1 MAVGQSK
8 FYVLNSLNYRIWLL
22 ANQNSMSWI
31 HWIIEYGCWPIKILI
46 FWVKVRLIHLFL
58 YNLQKWC
65 YKMDTLHGVLCNFY
79 ILWIKS
85 PSRIGM
91 LLKIHNAI
99 SRQRL
104 IDWCCSILAV
114 SWHLRQ
120 RKYTKKNQKPKR
132 LTQIRFL
139 KEATHYHKNEWQQKH
154 GQYNSRVSEWQHK
167 HGQYNSRVNGWQHK
181 HGQYNSRVNEWQ
193 HKHGQYNSRVNECS

>member
-1 MAVGQSK
+1 MAVGQSE

-22 ANQNSMSWI
+22 ANQHSTFCS
-31 HWIIEYGCWPIKILI
+31 HWMIGDGCRPIKILI
-46 FWVKVRLIHLFL
+46 FSMKVRLIHLFL

-65 YKMDTLHGVLCNFY
+65 YKMDTLHGVLCHFY

-85 PSRIGM
+85 SSRIGM

-114 SWHLRQ
+114 SWRLRQ
-120 RKYTKKNQKPKR
+120 RKYTKKQKKQKD
-132 LTQIRFL
+132 LHRF
-139 KEATHYHKNEWQQKH
+139 A
-154 GQYNSRVSEWQHK
+154 S
-167 HGQYNSRVNGWQHK
+167 
-181 HGQYNSRVNEWQ
+181 
-193 HKHGQYNSRVNECS
+193 

>member
-104 IDWCCSILAV
+104 IDWLVLQYFSCIVAF
-114 SWHLRQ
+114 
-120 RKYTKKNQKPKR
+120 KTKKIYKKKQKTKKTYTDSLPQR
-132 LTQIRFL
+132 GHTLS
-139 KEATHYHKNEWQQKH
+139 QKWMTAKTWTI
-154 GQYNSRVSEWQHK
+154 Q
-167 HGQYNSRVNGWQHK
+167 
-181 HGQYNSRVNEWQ
+181 
-193 HKHGQYNSRVNECS
+193 